1 MHVFAGLDNREIA
14 AALAI
19 SKKTVEAHIVS
30 ARVKL
35 GLRSRAQLAAYVARS
50 CE

>member
-14 AALAI
+14 DALGI
-19 SKKTVEAHIVS
+19 SEKTVEAHLRS
-30 ARVKL
+30 AFTKL

-50 CE
+50 SE